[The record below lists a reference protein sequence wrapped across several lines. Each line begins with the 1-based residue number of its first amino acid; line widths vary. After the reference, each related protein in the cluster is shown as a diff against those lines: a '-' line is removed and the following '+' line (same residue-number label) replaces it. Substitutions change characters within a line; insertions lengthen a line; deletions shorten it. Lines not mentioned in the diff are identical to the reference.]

1 MSRQPGWLA
10 LAMALLV
17 ISLCLSQRLGLVSG
31 CVASAHQSGAD
42 QLAAPDHPDN
52 LDNES
57 QCDLSEQLLSK
68 VWNQLEPLLI
78 GLLLVLPW
86 LPLPGTRWYRRL
98 RPPPRPFAER
108 RRHLVLCVFRE

>member
-31 CVASAHQSGAD
+31 CVASAHHSGAD
-42 QLAAPDHPDN
+42 QLATPGHPDKP
-52 LDNES
+52 DDES

-68 VWNQLEPLLI
+68 VWDQLEPLLL
-78 GLLLVLPW
+78 GLLPVLLW
-86 LPLPGTRWYRRL
+86 LSLPGTRWYHRL
-98 RPPPRPFAER
+98 RPPPRPCAER